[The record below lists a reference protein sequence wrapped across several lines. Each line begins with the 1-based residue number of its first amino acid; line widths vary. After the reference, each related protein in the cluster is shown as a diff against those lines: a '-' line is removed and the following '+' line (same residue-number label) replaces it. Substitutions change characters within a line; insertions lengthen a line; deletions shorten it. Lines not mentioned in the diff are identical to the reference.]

1 MRFGRTNAA
10 LFYNLR
16 AMNDPDG
23 KRAQVE
29 QDLVQRLRAGD
40 KTACAECI
48 ELHAPDVYRL
58 ALRLTGHEA
67 DAEDVT
73 QETFLNAFRAIDS
86 FEWRA
91 GLKTWLHRIAYN
103 AAMQRLRRRPP
114 PSVSVD
120 AANGEED
127 EAPLPRELFDWCCL
141 PEADFESA
149 EARAELERAV
159 RELPE
164 NLRLVFVLREL
175 EELSTEETAAALG
188 LTPQNVK
195 VRLHRARLRLRE
207 RLASYF
213 TELAQRH
220 NIAASR
226 PT

>member
-1 MRFGRTNAA
+1 
-10 LFYNLR
+10 
-16 AMNDPDG
+16 MNHHDDE
-23 KRAQVE
+23 RAQLE
-29 QDLVQRLRAGD
+29 HELMLRLRAGD
-40 KTACAECI
+40 KAACAQCI

-114 PSVSVD
+114 PSVPVEG
-120 AANGEED
+120 AAD
-127 EAPLPRELFDWCCL
+127 EAESPTPRELFDWCCL
-141 PEADFESA
+141 PEEDFENA
-149 EARAELERAV
+149 EARAELEQAV
-159 RELPE
+159 HELPE
-164 NLRLVFVLREL
+164 KLRLVFVLREL

-195 VRLHRARLRLRE
+195 VRLHRARLWLRE
-207 RLASYF
+207 RLAGYF
-213 TELAQRH
+213 TERARQPNLPAAAAQSSP
-220 NIAASR
+220 ILSR
-226 PT
+226 S

>member
-1 MRFGRTNAA
+1 
-10 LFYNLR
+10 
-16 AMNDPDG
+16 MNEPDDE
-23 KRAQVE
+23 RAQVE
-29 QDLVQRLRAGD
+29 QELVRRLRAGD
-40 KTACAECI
+40 KSACAECI
-48 ELHAPDVYRL
+48 ELHAPEVYRL
-58 ALRLTGHEA
+58 ALRLTGDEA

-114 PSVSVD
+114 PSVPME
-120 AANGEED
+120 AADEEE
-127 EAPLPRELFDWCCL
+127 EAPLPHELFDWCCL

-159 RELPE
+159 RELPD
-164 NLRLVFVLREL
+164 NLRPVFVLREI

-195 VRLHRARLRLRE
+195 VRLHRARLWLRE
-207 RLASYF
+207 RLAGYF
-213 TELAQRH
+213 TELARRR
-220 NIAASR
+220 NPAAS
-226 PT
+226 PPA

>member
-1 MRFGRTNAA
+1 
-10 LFYNLR
+10 
-16 AMNDPDG
+16 MNDLDG
-23 KRAQVE
+23 ERAQLE
-29 QDLVQRLRAGD
+29 QELVRRLRAGD
-40 KTACAECI
+40 KAACAQCI

-73 QETFLNAFRAIDS
+73 QETFLNAFRAIDT

-114 PSVSVD
+114 PSVPVE
-120 AANGEED
+120 AADDEE

-149 EARAELERAV
+149 EARAELEQAV

-195 VRLHRARLRLRE
+195 VRLHRARLWLRE
-207 RLASYF
+207 RLAGYF
-213 TELAQRH
+213 TELAQR
-220 NIAASR
+220 NDLAAS
-226 PT
+226 PSA

>member
-1 MRFGRTNAA
+1 LPETDAA
-10 LFYNLR
+10 LLYNPC
-16 AMNDPDG
+16 AMNDLDG
-23 KRAQVE
+23 ERAQLE
-29 QDLVQRLRAGD
+29 QELVRRLRAGD
-40 KTACAECI
+40 KAACAQCI

-73 QETFLNAFRAIDS
+73 QETFLNAFRAIDT

-114 PSVSVD
+114 PSVPVE
-120 AANGEED
+120 AADDEE

-149 EARAELERAV
+149 EARAELEQAV

-195 VRLHRARLRLRE
+195 VRLHRARLWLRE
-207 RLASYF
+207 RLAGYF
-213 TELAQRH
+213 TELAQR
-220 NIAASR
+220 NDLAAS
-226 PT
+226 PSA

>member
-1 MRFGRTNAA
+1 MPETDAA
-10 LFYNLR
+10 LLYNPC
-16 AMNDPDG
+16 AMNDPEG
-23 KRAQVE
+23 EHAQVE
-29 QDLVQRLRAGD
+29 QDLIRRLRAGD
-40 KTACAECI
+40 KAACNQCI

-114 PSVSVD
+114 PGVPVD
-120 AANGEED
+120 AADDEE

-175 EELSTEETAAALG
+175 EGLSTEETAAALG

-207 RLASYF
+207 RLAGYF
-213 TELAQRH
+213 TELAQQH
-220 NIAASR
+220 DLSTSL